1 MREAAAIF
9 EREKADMAA
18 ALREKEGLIAKL
30 EAEAEALRATM
41 RRWVRQRWRGM
52 AWRGLLALGSQRLA

>member
-1 MREAAAIF
+1 
-9 EREKADMAA
+9 MAA

-52 AWRGLLALGSQRLA
+52 AWPPGVRAPSAWHSAERC